1 MQKKEIAEKKR
12 RAAAAVLI
20 FMATAAAAALVL
32 FGIIGPKVN
41 KTAQVAS
48 YSSKSEI
55 EYNVNFADN
64 PYYNEENVEFG
75 SACITKFVNNIDLAL
90 LYGFSCSEATGFQ
103 GSYSATALLEAT
115 YNDSDLIWRKEFRLV
130 PQTNFKTEQVSES
143 VSLPLKEYVELVKNL
158 QETTGVIT
166 SVIMTVTY
174 TVNASAL
181 IGGETIAD
189 TSEATLVF
197 PVTGDVLVMGGTP
210 LNEQSKTIEAEVPR
224 EILPKDKMFIGSI
237 VLLIFS
243 GVALITLLLFTK
255 GIKPDP
261 VELQLNRILKK
272 YSGRIVELHSGD
284 RLDSGETVCVESFRD
299 LLLTA
304 DELKKPIFK
313 ISGEKPID
321 TEFFVFDEPVK
332 YVLKA
337 GYSKAVFENP
347 AECVK

>member
-1 MQKKEIAEKKR
+1 MQKKDIADKKR

-20 FMATAAAAALVL
+20 FMVTAAAAALVV

-55 EYNVNFADN
+55 EYNVNFADDS
-64 PYYNEENVEFG
+64 YYNEENIEFG
-75 SACITKFVNNIDLAL
+75 SGFITKFVNDIDLTF
-90 LYGFSCSEATGFQ
+90 LYGFSGGEATEFQ
-103 GSYSATALLEAT
+103 GSYSATALLAAT
-115 YNDSDLIWRKEFRLV
+115 YNDSNLIWKKEFDLV
-130 PQTNFKTEQVSES
+130 PQTNFKTEQASES
-143 VSLPLKEYVELVKNL
+143 ISLPLKEYVELVKNL

-189 TSEATLVF
+189 KSEATLVF

-210 LNEQSKTIEAEVPR
+210 LSEQSKAVETEVPR
-224 EILPKDKMFIGSI
+224 EILPKEKMLIGSI

-243 GVALITLLLFTK
+243 GVALIILLLFTK
-255 GIKPDP
+255 GVKPDP
-261 VELQLNRILKK
+261 TELQLNKILKK
-272 YSGRIVELHSGD
+272 YGGRIVELHPGG
-284 RLDSGETVCVESFRD
+284 RLDRSEAVCVKSFRD

-332 YVLKA
+332 YVLET
-337 GYSKAVFENP
+337 GYSKESFENS